1 MTQLENLFIDFG
13 SSVTTSLIEHPVTC
27 SGRILTWLIGGIPI
41 GTSGN
46 QFTLNLFRMASPSSV
61 SLVGQVTIG
70 LGDITATDSPN
81 VYRISNPDASFTIQ
95 NGDFLTITYDRTQDT
110 SQFNIS
116 HINLEGSAILKN
128 AIFNRLFTAN
138 FPLISLQMAGESL

>member
-1 MTQLENLFIDFG
+1 MTQLDNLFIGFG
-13 SSVTTSLIEHPVTC
+13 SSVSTSLIEHPVTC
-27 SGRILTWLIGGIPI
+27 SGKILTWLIGGIPI

-46 QFTLNLFRMASPSSV
+46 QFTLNLFRPLDSSV
-61 SLVGQVTIG
+61 SLVSRATIG
-70 LGDITATDSPN
+70 LGDIAATDSPN

-116 HINLEGSAILKN
+116 HINLEGSSILKN